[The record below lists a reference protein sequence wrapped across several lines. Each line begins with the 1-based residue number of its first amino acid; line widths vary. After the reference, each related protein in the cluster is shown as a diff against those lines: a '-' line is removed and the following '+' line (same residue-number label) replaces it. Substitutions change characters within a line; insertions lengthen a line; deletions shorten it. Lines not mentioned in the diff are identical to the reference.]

1 MDSYVIGVDIGGTF
15 TDAVVVSSSGDLAV
29 GKVPT
34 SPEDFSLGFFDSI
47 EAAAADLGV
56 DRLDLLRR
64 TTRIAHGTT
73 VGINALVT
81 RAVAKVA
88 LVATAGHGDAIRAKG
103 GEGRI
108 LGATLEQV
116 LDYASSSQADP
127 VVPKDQVYEISER
140 MTRDGRTAAPL
151 TDAHLDALVE
161 AITGSDIESVAIS
174 LLWSFINPAHENR
187 VAEALQKAQPGL
199 FICTS
204 HEVAPR
210 IGEYGRTVA
219 TVMNAQLG
227 PMMLQYI
234 DRIVVGAQERGFAG
248 EVLFGQAEGGLVS
261 AAEAQRFPLLTLQS
275 GPVANVVGSARAA
288 QQLGLGHIVVADM
301 GGTTLDAALI
311 VDGAVPYVEEAELVR
326 QRVFLRKVD
335 VESIGAGGGSIAWI
349 DELTGTL
356 RVGPHSAGANPGPV
370 CYGRGGTRPT
380 VTDADLV
387 LGVLDPDKPLASGLR
402 LDVDAAWSAFARLG
416 EKIGLGAQ
424 ECAAGVVEIVDNRM
438 EDLLRRVTVQR
449 GIDPRTMAIWASGG
463 AAGAH
468 AGLFGRGLGASSVVF
483 PLGNVASVWSAY
495 GLTQLVHL
503 RTFQANVNLFTPL
516 DLHALELQLM
526 QLEDQARRFVQT
538 GGGYPHRLIRRA
550 EMKYPLQVYTVDVD
564 LPDRE
569 PDVAIDTD
577 WANDLLER
585 FNETYQRRFG
595 PGTGYSGAGA
605 AITALRVTVEG
616 VQDVPTLKPAAAL
629 AGPPPEPHFR
639 DVFWGEAGAAVPTP
653 IYDGTR
659 MPAGASVAGPAVMEF
674 PTTTIAA
681 RDGQRLTV
689 DQFGNII
696 LNLSTP
702 TEQP

>member
-1 MDSYVIGVDIGGTF
+1 MDSYMIGVDIGGTF
-15 TDAVVVSSSGDLAV
+15 TDAVAVSSSGELAV

-34 SPEDFSLGFFDSI
+34 TPEDFSLGFFSSI
-47 EAAAADLGV
+47 QAAAADIGLSERELLG
-56 DRLDLLRR
+56 RA
-64 TTRIAHGTT
+64 TRIAHGTT

-81 RAVAKVA
+81 RSVAKVA
-88 LVATAGHGDAIRAKG
+88 LIATAGHGDTIRAKG

-116 LDYASSSQADP
+116 LDYASSSQAEP
-127 VVPKDQVYEISER
+127 VVPKEQVFELDER
-140 MTRDGRTAAPL
+140 ITRDGRIVVEL
-151 TDAHLDALVE
+151 TDANLAALVE
-161 AITGSDIESVAIS
+161 TIAGSDIGSVAIS
-174 LLWSFINPAHENR
+174 LLWSFINPDHENR
-187 VAEALQKAQPGL
+187 VAEALAKACPDL
-199 FICTS
+199 FVCTS

-227 PMMLQYI
+227 PMMLDYI
-234 DRIVVGAQERGFAG
+234 DRIVVGAQERGFAD

-261 AAEAQRFPLLTLQS
+261 AAEARRFPLLTLQS
-275 GPVANVVGSARAA
+275 GPVANVVGSASAGH
-288 QQLGLGHIVVADM
+288 QMGLGQIVVADM

-356 RVGPHSAGANPGPV
+356 RVGPQSAGANPGPV
-370 CYGRGGTRPT
+370 CYGRGGTEPT

-387 LGVLDPDKPLASGLR
+387 LGVLDPDKPLASGLK
-402 LDVDAAWSAFARLG
+402 LDVEAARAAFARLG
-416 EKIGLGAQ
+416 EKLGLGAQ

-449 GIDPRTMAIWASGG
+449 GIDPRTLAIWASGG

-503 RTFQANVNLFTPL
+503 RTFQANVNLFTPF
-516 DLHALELQLM
+516 DLPALELQLM
-526 QLEDQARRFVQT
+526 QLEAQASSFVGA
-538 GGGYPHRLIRRA
+538 GGGYPHRLIYRA
-550 EMKYPLQVYTVDVD
+550 EMKYPLQVYTVDVE
-564 LPDRE
+564 LPDRD
-569 PDVAIDTD
+569 PSGGIDEA
-577 WANDLLER
+577 WASDLLDR
-585 FNETYQRRFG
+585 FNDTYQHRFG

-616 VQDVPTLKPAAAL
+616 IQETPSLKPVPTTGGPA
-629 AGPPPEPHFR
+629 PEPRYR
-639 DVFWGEAGAAVPTP
+639 DVFWGEAGAAIPTAV
-653 IYDGTR
+653 YDGTR
-659 MPAGASVAGPAVMEF
+659 MPAGASVDGPSIMEF
-674 PTTTIAA
+674 PTTTLVA
-681 RDGQRLTV
+681 REGQRLTV
-689 DQFGNII
+689 DRYGNII
-696 LNLSTP
+696 LSLQR
-702 TEQP
+702 TEES